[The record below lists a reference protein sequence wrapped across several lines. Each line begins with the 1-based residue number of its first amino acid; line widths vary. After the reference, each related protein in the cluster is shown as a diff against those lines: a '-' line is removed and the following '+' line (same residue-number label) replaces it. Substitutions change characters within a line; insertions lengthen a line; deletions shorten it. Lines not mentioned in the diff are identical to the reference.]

1 MAEQTE
7 AIKPKKKMLWL
18 PLIGA
23 AAGILLLLF
32 GSMGGKNDSEKTD
45 PKTDVEEMV
54 LRSTE
59 DYAEEVETRVAAI
72 CGQVKGAGKV
82 RAVVT
87 LSGGYRAVYA
97 SDSQSTNGGYKNNTV
112 LIGSGSSEEGIP
124 ICYEN
129 PKIAGIGIVCDGGG
143 DPAVRANIVSLVSAA
158 FDVASNKIYVAPSE

>member
-7 AIKPKKKMLWL
+7 ETKPKKKLLWL
-18 PLIGA
+18 PLLGA
-23 AAGILLLLF
+23 VAGVLLLIF
-32 GSMGGKNDSEKTD
+32 GSVGNKTD
-45 PKTDVEEMV
+45 TENTTQKTDVEEMV

-59 DYAEEVETRVAAI
+59 AYATELETRVATI

-82 RAVVT
+82 KAVVT

-129 PKIAGIGIVCDGGG
+129 PEIAGIGIVCDGGG

-158 FDVASNKIYVAPSE
+158 FDVASNKIYVAPAG